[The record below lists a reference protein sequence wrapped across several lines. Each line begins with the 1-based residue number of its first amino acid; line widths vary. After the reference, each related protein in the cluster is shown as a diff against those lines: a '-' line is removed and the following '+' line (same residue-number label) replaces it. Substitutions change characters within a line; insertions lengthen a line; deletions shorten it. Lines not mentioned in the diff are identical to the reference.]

1 MKKIIFITSALL
13 IFNSCKQE
21 KIGFVD
27 NGEVINTYQEKVDLE
42 SKYEEKNNILQKR
55 IDSIRTVL
63 QTDAQEFQLKAQ
75 SMTEAQAQQK
85 YQELASRQQRLSAE
99 IQQQQQEMQQAFQT
113 EIDTLI
119 VKVKE
124 FVSDYGKNNGY
135 TYILGTSDASSSVM
149 YGKEEHDLSQ
159 VIIDALNE
167 SYKKD

>member
-27 NGEVINTYQEKVDLE
+27 NGEVINAYQEKVDLE

-135 TYILGTSDASSSVM
+135 TYILGTSDAFSSVM
-149 YGKEEHDLSQ
+149 YGKEEYDLSQ

>member
-1 MKKIIFITSALL
+1 
-13 IFNSCKQE
+13 
-21 KIGFVD
+21 
-27 NGEVINTYQEKVDLE
+27 
-42 SKYEEKNNILQKR
+42 
-55 IDSIRTVL
+55 
-63 QTDAQEFQLKAQ
+63 
-75 SMTEAQAQQK
+75 MTEAQAQQK

-119 VKVKE
+119 VKVKK

-135 TYILGTSDASSSVM
+135 TFILGTSDASSSVM
-149 YGKEEHDLSQ
+149 FGKEEHDLSQ